1 MKKSTVDAA
10 ISSADAAELA
20 GLSEQRI
27 RTLLRNGAIE
37 GKQVGKQWITTKEAV
52 QTYLLEGSAPPPPD
66 RPRAKGL
73 KLPKLKALS
82 FFSGA
87 MGLDQGLEKAGI
99 HLLLACEMDKACRKT
114 ITANRPD
121 IALLGDVW
129 KYSADEIKEAA
140 GLGKN
145 DEVDVMV
152 GGPPCQAFSTAGAR
166 RGFEDARGNVFLRY
180 IELILEIKPK
190 YAVIENVRGLLSA
203 PMVHTPHAD
212 RGSDWVPDPEELPG
226 GALLHVLRM
235 LRKGG
240 YGVSFNLYNSA
251 NFGVPQSRERVI
263 LICSRD
269 GRKVPH
275 LNPTHSEDGSFNLPK
290 WRTLRDAFDGLDPK
304 KGTHAVFPE
313 DRLRF
318 YRLLGP
324 GQYWKHLPQNLHR
337 EAMVNSLDSGGGKT
351 GFYRRL
357 DWDKPSCTLVTSPI
371 MPATDICH
379 PEEDRPIS
387 VQEYKRIQQFPDD
400 WVMCGS
406 MTDQYKQIGN
416 AVPVG
421 LGEAVGRAILAHM
434 NGKEKQPPAGFAF
447 SRYKGTD
454 EISWE
459 EKTIRLMEEG
469 VSRLGDSKKK
479 LTSKPSENKKG
490 VKVSAKNQMLLFK
503 QDEVIT

>member
-1 MKKSTVDAA
+1 MKKSNIEAA
-10 ISSADAAELA
+10 ISSAEAAQVA

-27 RTLLRNGAIE
+27 RTLLRNGGIE
-37 GKQVGKQWITTKEAV
+37 GKQVGKQWITTRAAV
-52 QTYLLEGSAPPPPD
+52 QTYLLEGAAPPPPD
-66 RPRAKGL
+66 RSRAKGL

-129 KYSADEIKEAA
+129 KYSADEIKAAA
-140 GLGKN
+140 GLGAK

-166 RGFEDARGNVFLRY
+166 RGFEDVRGNVFLRY

-203 PMVHTPHAD
+203 PMVHTPHSE
-212 RGSDWVPDPEELPG
+212 RGSDWIPDPEELPG
-226 GALLHVLRM
+226 GALLHVLKM
-235 LRKGG
+235 LRAGG
-240 YGVSFNLYNSA
+240 YGVSFNLYNAA

-275 LNPTHSEDGSFNLPK
+275 LNPTHSEDGSFKLPK
-290 WRTLRDAFDGLDPK
+290 WRNLRDAFDGLDPK
-304 KGTHAVFPE
+304 KSTHAVFPE

-324 GQYWKHLPQNLHR
+324 GQYWKHLPLELHR
-337 EAMVNSLDSGGGKT
+337 EAMGNSLDSGGGKT

-357 DWDKPSCTLVTSPI
+357 DWNKPSCTLVTSPI

-379 PEEDRPIS
+379 PEENRPIS

-400 WVMCGS
+400 WVVCGS

-421 LGEAVGRAILAHM
+421 LGEAVGRSILAHM
-434 NGKEKQPPAGFAF
+434 SGKEKQPPAGFQF
-447 SRYKGTD
+447 SRYKDTD

-459 EKTIRLMEEG
+459 EKTARLMENG
-469 VSRLGDSKKK
+469 VSGAKGKNRKADAQTTKGKKATPISKRQIPLFAENVA
-479 LTSKPSENKKG
+479 LT
-490 VKVSAKNQMLLFK
+490 
-503 QDEVIT
+503 